1 MVVFGRGKKPNTERQ
16 EDVVYSLSDVRE
28 ELERSLK
35 KDRFWQAFRST
46 VSALILVAAVS
57 VLVATLWMPVLEVYG
72 TSMTPTLSPGDL
84 LLSWKSKEIKRGDLI
99 AFYFN
104 NKVLI
109 KRVIAKSG
117 DWVDIHEDGSV
128 LVNGEAIKEEYLT
141 EKALGETDLTYPFQ
155 VPEARY
161 FVMGDH
167 RATSVDSRVEAMG
180 CVADEQL
187 VGKILFRFWPLQ
199 HDVEEKKPEE
209 ESRNVAFGLF
219 MRSFAAE

>member
-1 MVVFGRGKKPNTERQ
+1 MDNEGKQPDKKNVSYT
-16 EDVVYSLSDVRE
+16 LSEVRE
-28 ELERSLK
+28 ELERSSK
-35 KDRFWQAFRST
+35 RDRFWRAVRST
-46 VSALILVAAVS
+46 LNALILVAAVS

-72 TSMTPTLSPGDL
+72 TSMTPTLHQGDY
-84 LLSWKSKEIKRGDLI
+84 LLSWRSKEIKRGDLI

-117 DWVDIHEDGSV
+117 DWVDISKDGTV
-128 LVNGEAIKEEYLT
+128 RVNGEIIQEDYLS

-167 RATSVDSRVEAMG
+167 RATSIDSRVEAVG
-180 CVADEQL
+180 CVAEEQI
-187 VGKILFRFWPLQ
+187 VGKILFRLWPL
-199 HDVEEKKPEE
+199 HREEQQEDPQTQQSTEQ
-209 ESRNVAFGLF
+209 SRL
-219 MRSFAAE
+219 SFAQ